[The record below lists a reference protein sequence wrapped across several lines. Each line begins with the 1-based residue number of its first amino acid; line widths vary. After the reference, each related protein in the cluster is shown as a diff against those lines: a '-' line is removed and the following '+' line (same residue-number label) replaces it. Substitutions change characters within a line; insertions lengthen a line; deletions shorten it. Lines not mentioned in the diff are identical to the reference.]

1 MDSFIGFEL
10 PPCHISTD
18 CRERGTKGILREFV
32 VIAVTLCFR
41 SGADEETKTEYSRG
55 SNRYIKGGQAG
66 RRGPG
71 GGWHQSA
78 RAQLE
83 REYMKSSAMS
93 DTSEAPSL
101 GEFLSSNAQSL
112 EI

>member
-1 MDSFIGFEL
+1 MIM
-10 PPCHISTD
+10 
-18 CRERGTKGILREFV
+18 KFV
-32 VIAVTLCFR
+32 VILVSSLR

-55 SNRYIKGGQAG
+55 SSRYIKGGQAG

-101 GEFLSSNAQSL
+101 GESSCL
-112 EI
+112 YGLGK